1 MPAIINNFYGT
12 YVEHIE
18 TYIQNQY
25 NRPDESRGVAK
36 DLEQQV
42 TSCIFTKKAIQEG
55 KEADI
60 TQALRCSLSRRND
73 KARALVEEVRYWQ
86 KDGYIDPNY
95 NARVMYDAL
104 NKIIPL
110 PFQYDGFR
118 KYYNE

>member
-18 TYIQNQY
+18 NYIQNQY
-25 NRPDESRGVAK
+25 NQPAKSEEVAK
-36 DLEQQV
+36 EPQMPV
-42 TSCIFTKKAIQEG
+42 SSCVFTKKAIQES

-60 TQALRCSLSRRND
+60 TLALQRSLSGRND
-73 KARALVEEVRYWQ
+73 KARALVEEVRQWQ
-86 KDGYIDPNY
+86 KEGYIDPNY
-95 NARVMYDAL
+95 NARVMYDEL